1 MAKKPAKSSG
11 NQSAFTWKA
20 VLVGVI
26 LSAVVCMYSAYA
38 GLKAG
43 GVYWPIITATI
54 MSFALLKL
62 FGRTNKNEVNVAAT
76 AASTGGLLAAG
87 IIFTVPAIWLMGL
100 EISVFEIMFIA
111 IVGGLLGVLFTIPLR
126 EEMIEKLKL
135 PYPDGTATAK
145 LLEAGDQGGR
155 KAKMVFAFF
164 GIAGLF
170 TIIRDYFQVFPSY
183 FNLDS
188 LKLSAAR
195 YFSFGSGIS
204 LVTLSGGFL
213 IGLKFTAIWFAG
225 AVASYLIA
233 VPAMVMLGAFADKSV
248 AIMTVTKPFGIGVI
262 IGASI
267 IYFLLKGLPAFV
279 PMLKGA
285 WKKEKRSRWWFIAI
299 AAFAVLLSL
308 ALRLNVVIAI
318 VSIFGAFLVSYI
330 AARITGEINIDPMEV
345 FAMAILIIVLLF
357 VQLDPVV
364 AVVLAAILCISA
376 GMAGDFMQ
384 DLKAGHMVGTKP
396 RDQIKAQV
404 ISVFSSGIVIG
415 VVLVALNYMY
425 KLGSVNLPAPQ
436 AVALSA
442 IVSAGG
448 ISQYLVWGAVV
459 GGVMTLLS
467 IYFKQGIAPI
477 AFGIG
482 LYAPI
487 ELSFPLFAGGV
498 IRYLADKKGWTER
511 GQLIAA
517 GLIGGEGFLG
527 VLLALFGM
535 FGLI

>member
-1 MAKKPAKSSG
+1 MAKKESS
-11 NQSAFTWKA
+11 SAFTWRA

-54 MSFALLKL
+54 MSFALLKI

-100 EISVFEIMFIA
+100 DISVLEVTFIA

-145 LLEAGDQGGR
+145 VLEAGDEGGR

-164 GIAGLF
+164 GLGGLF
-170 TIIRDYFQVFPSY
+170 AIVRDYFQAFPSY

-188 LKLSAAR
+188 LKLSSAR
-195 YFSFGSGIS
+195 FFSFGSGIT
-204 LVTLSGGFL
+204 LVTFSGGFL
-213 IGLKFTAIWFAG
+213 IGLKFTALWFAG
-225 AVASYLIA
+225 AVASYLVV
-233 VPAMVMLGAFADKSV
+233 VPALVSYGIFADKFA
-248 AIMTVTKPFGIGVI
+248 AIMTATKPFGIGVI
-262 IGASI
+262 IGASV
-267 IYFLLKGLPAFV
+267 IYFLVKGLPAFV

-299 AAFAVLLSL
+299 VAFAALLSI

-384 DLKAGHMVGTKP
+384 DLKAGSLVGTKP
-396 RDQIKAQV
+396 KDQIKAQI

-415 VVLVALNYMY
+415 VVLLALDQMY
-425 KLGSVNLPAPQ
+425 KIGSVDLPAPQ
-436 AVALSA
+436 AVALAA

-448 ISQYLVWGAVV
+448 ISQYLIWGALF
-459 GGVMTLLS
+459 GGLLTLLS
-467 IYFKQGIAPI
+467 IYFRQGIAPI

-487 ELSFPLFAGGV
+487 ELSFPLFAGGA
-498 IRYLADKKGWTER
+498 IRYFADKKGWTEK